1 MFSALRT
8 SWMRNIA
15 AVAVSLAVGM
25 ATLLFAPAATAQVLM
40 NELPK
45 EAKDL
50 EVTPH
55 LGDKLP
61 MHVEFKNSKGESVKL
76 GDYFKDGKPVIIV
89 MAYYRC
95 PVMCPVTID
104 KMAKAMDEL
113 DYVVGDKYKALVF
126 SFDPTEVPL
135 SAENKKYRYINGYS
149 KLSDANR
156 AQVESGFEFHVGTE
170 VAARE
175 LADALGFKYKLLEN
189 GEYSHPSLMFVI
201 TPDGKLARYA
211 GGISYTG
218 RDLKLMLLE
227 ASQGK
232 IASGLG
238 DLFLHY
244 CYRLDP
250 NSGKYVLVAWRVMQ
264 IGGVVT
270 MVSIGTL
277 IGLLFAGERIRKRAR
292 LAQANS
298 PSSPP
303 QPPQPPSPPPTAVA
317 A

>member
-1 MFSALRT
+1 MLLSTRT
-8 SWMRNIA
+8 NLMHTFAAIA
-15 AVAVSLAVGM
+15 ATVISLVYI
-25 ATLLFAPAATAQVLM
+25 PAALAQVLM

-50 EVTPH
+50 EVIPR
-55 LGDKLP
+55 LGETLP
-61 MHVEFKNSKGESVKL
+61 MHVEFKNSKGEPVKL

-104 KMAKAMDEL
+104 KMAKAMDEV

-126 SFDPTEVPL
+126 SIDPSEVPL
-135 SAENKKYRYINGYS
+135 SAENKKYRYVTGYT
-149 KLSDANR
+149 KLTEANR

-170 VAARE
+170 VASKE
-175 LADALGFKYKLLEN
+175 LADALGFRFKLLEN
-189 GEYSHPSLMFVI
+189 GEYSHPSLMFVV
-201 TPDGKLARYA
+201 TPDGRLARYA

-227 ASQGK
+227 ASAGQ
-232 IASGLG
+232 IADGLG

-244 CYRLDP
+244 CYRFDP

-270 MVSIGTL
+270 MLSVGTL
-277 IGLLFAGERIRKRAR
+277 IGLLFAGERIRRRSRQIAT
-292 LAQANS
+292 LPS
-298 PSSPP
+298 VDPPDTPSSPP
-303 QPPQPPSPPPTAVA
+303 PSVVSS
-317 A
+317 